1 MGLKDWN
8 ANLKRILLHCD
19 TVHHYSDSLVET
31 YFAYL
36 APARCLTCLL
46 TIFPSREDFKN
57 LQSY

>member
-8 ANLKRILLHCD
+8 ANLKRILPHCD

-36 APARCLTCLL
+36 PFAA
-46 TIFPSREDFKN
+46 
-57 LQSY
+57 